1 MFNADESLAMD
12 VPMYHRKEIY
22 PSTHVLQFLI
32 WVIPVFASISPV
44 LHPLMHQPP
53 SYTYKSF
60 GKQSIILL
68 CLVLLS
74 SAWMENNP
82 IETLWIF
89 FFPTK
94 IHVHS
99 QLTDIVNPHRP
110 KISIIREFSHE
121 KWKKIL
127 NNISQSGK
135 NHMTRKL

>member
-94 IHVHS
+94 IQVHS
-99 QLTDIVNPHRP
+99 QLT
-110 KISIIREFSHE
+110 ISSILTGPRSLSSGTFHMKNE
-121 KWKKIL
+121 K
-127 NNISQSGK
+127 N
-135 NHMTRKL
+135 TE